1 MFLSSASVSDGASL
15 MEEDDNEQVEE
26 FDFDDWDDTRPDM
39 SNHTTEVSDLIK
51 ANKLETQAQDT
62 ARQDVNGPTGPWP
75 KGKNSLYQQCTS
87 SSGKEVC
94 ILLM

>member
-1 MFLSSASVSDGASL
+1 

-26 FDFDDWDDTRPDM
+26 FDFDDWDGTRPDL

-51 ANKLETQAQDT
+51 TNKLETQAQDT
-62 ARQDVNGPTGPWP
+62 ARQDVNVPTGPRL

-87 SSGKEVC
+87 SSGKQVR
-94 ILLM
+94 ILFM

>member
-1 MFLSSASVSDGASL
+1 
-15 MEEDDNEQVEE
+15 MEEDDNEQVEG
-26 FDFDDWDDTRPDM
+26 FDFDDWDDTGPDM

-51 ANKLETQAQDT
+51 LETQAQDT
-62 ARQDVNGPTGPWP
+62 AKQDVNVPTGPSL

-94 ILLM
+94 ILLMWMHCYNYM